1 MVVISA
7 GIVWFLF
14 LLMAVILGLVRD
26 RVLAPRLG
34 DARVRRLMTVVLCLL
49 IFLSTGIMV
58 QYWNEAT
65 VWTAFAVGVSWTA
78 ATFVF
83 ECAMGRVAMKLSWD
97 EILADYNVC
106 QGRLWPL
113 VLVSTLTAPVVCWS
127 TVM

>member
-1 MVVISA
+1 VVVVSA
-7 GIVWFLF
+7 SIVWCLF
-14 LLMAVILGLVRD
+14 LLMAVVFGLVRD
-26 RVLAPRLG
+26 RVLTPRLG
-34 DARVRRLMTVVLCLL
+34 DASARRLMTVVLCLF

-65 VWTAFAVGVSWTA
+65 VWTALTVGVSWTA

-83 ECAMGRVAMKLSWD
+83 ECAMGRVVMKLSWD

-127 TVM
+127 IAM